1 MKTVLLSCLLVLLS
15 ASLAC
20 AQVTPVDT
28 AKAGSYYILLK
39 DGSHIHGRI
48 VRRDSTMMTV
58 RMRNGQLTYVER
70 ELFQAVSGVAPAPA
84 EQYYTQETVATRPS
98 GATLSPSQYVVTLTD
113 GTTLNGQVLSQDSTR
128 LVLKTTTIGTVYVP
142 SDRVARLEKAGY
154 VQRTKPGSQH
164 PAEGY
169 PNLFPQYLNF
179 TPTAFQ
185 AERGR
190 VYYRNSYVYVNQI
203 DAGLSDNWSV
213 GAGLITPFAFVWAGW
228 LSTKVS
234 VPLGPGARVGVQ
246 GQYFFG
252 GFNLFSSEAISTNL
266 VQGVLSLGS
275 SQNNVTFGL
284 GKSFGPNSDGALV
297 TVGVVRKASPL
308 LTFIS
313 ENQLSVGAG
322 NNTPVKLGA
331 GLRFDRQRHSFDVS
345 ANVFFGVF
353 GGLGTRSAV
362 GFLPSGSYQL
372 RIGQ

>member
-1 MKTVLLSCLLVLLS
+1 MKTVLLACLLLLGGLL
-15 ASLAC
+15 AS

-28 AKAGSYYILLK
+28 TKAGTYYILLK
-39 DGSHIHGRI
+39 DGSHINGRI
-48 VRRDSTMMTV
+48 IRRDSTMLTV
-58 RMRNGQLTYVER
+58 RMRTGQLTYVEH

-84 EQYYTQETVATRPS
+84 EQYYTQETVVARP
-98 GATLSPSQYVVTLTD
+98 GASTVSPGSYVVTLTD

-128 LVLKTTTIGTVYVP
+128 LVLKTSTLGTVYVP
-142 SDRVARLEKAGY
+142 SDRVARLEKAEY
-154 VQRTKPGSQH
+154 AQRVRPGSRH

-190 VYYRNSYVYVNQI
+190 VYYRNTYVYVNQF

-228 LSTKVS
+228 LATKVS
-234 VPLGPGARVGVQ
+234 VPLGPRARVGVQ

-252 GFNLFSSEAISTNL
+252 GFTLFDTEAFSTNL
-266 VQGVLSLGS
+266 VQGVLSLGTT
-275 SQNNVTFGL
+275 QNNVTFGL
-284 GKSFGPNSDGALV
+284 GKSFGRDAEGAIL

-313 ENQLSVGAG
+313 ENQLIIGSSS
-322 NNTPVKLGA
+322 TPVKLGG

-345 ANVFFGVF
+345 ANVYFGVL
-353 GGLGTRSAV
+353 GGFSNRTTV

-372 RIGQ
+372 RLGR